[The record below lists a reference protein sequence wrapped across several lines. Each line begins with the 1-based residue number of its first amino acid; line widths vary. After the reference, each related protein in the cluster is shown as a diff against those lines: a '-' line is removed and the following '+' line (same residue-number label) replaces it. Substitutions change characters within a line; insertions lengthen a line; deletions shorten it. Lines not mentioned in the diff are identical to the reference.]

1 MFFHVFIGKMHTKMQ
16 KMQKSKNKKI
26 CITKRLWQ
34 LAYYILID
42 LFLLFLFLPKQI

>member
-1 MFFHVFIGKMHTKMQ
+1 MQ

-26 CITKRLWQ
+26 YITKKPWQ

-42 LFLLFLFLPKQI
+42 ISIISVFV